1 MADTKGGLG
10 STLKCDILMT
20 KWLRFVIEACLTCH
34 LMTNPRRSFRSLFRL
49 RALALV
55 LGVATVAGLI
65 VQPVGADQLSDK
77 RAEAATIAA
86 RLGQLDM
93 AMMDVNARFEA
104 ANYKLQQAEAAV
116 AEARRMSVIT
126 KAEMEKRS
134 EELRGF
140 AVKAYKG
147 GSDTHE
153 TDALLTDDASASVI
167 SKTYIASLSGNRQDY
182 IDALNAARQKADEDA
197 TRLAE
202 AEAEA
207 KASADEIEAA
217 RAQAQAQ
224 RDEQAA
230 LNSRV
235 QGEVADLVRKEQEV
249 IQAAAAAAAA
259 SRRAAASASSS
270 RTVTRAPVDIPAANG
285 TVANTAIRAGMTKI
299 GSPYVWAASG
309 PSAFDCSGF
318 TQWAFGQAGVSLP
331 HYSGAQ
337 YAMTTRISA
346 SQLQPG
352 DLVFWGGSGS
362 AHVAIYMGNNQL
374 VHAFGSGGVDVTELD
389 GWWMPPSGYGRLNL

>member
-1 MADTKGGLG
+1 
-10 STLKCDILMT
+10 
-20 KWLRFVIEACLTCH
+20 
-34 LMTNPRRSFRSLFRL
+34 MTNHRSPFRSLFRA

-77 RAEAATIAA
+77 RAEAAAIAA

-104 ANYKLQQAEAAV
+104 ASYRLQQAEAAV
-116 AEARRMSVIT
+116 AEARRMAVIT
-126 KAEMEKRS
+126 KAEMELRS

-147 GSDTHE
+147 GTDNRE
-153 TDALLTDDASASVI
+153 TDALLTDDASSSVI
-167 SKTYIASLSGNRQDY
+167 SQTYISSLSGNRQDY

-197 TRLAE
+197 DRLAE

-207 KASADEIEAA
+207 KSSADEIAAA
-217 RAQAQAQ
+217 RTEAQAQ

-235 QGEVADLVRKEQEV
+235 QGEVAELVRKEQEA
-249 IQAAAAAAAA
+249 IQAAAAAAA
-259 SRRAAASASSS
+259 RRAAASAANS
-270 RTVTRAPVDIPAANG
+270 RPVNRAPVDVPAANG

-374 VHAFGSGGVDVTELD
+374 VHAFGSGGVDVTELN

>member
-1 MADTKGGLG
+1 MTNGLRIAMG
-10 STLKCDILMT
+10 PCLTWGLMT
-20 KWLRFVIEACLTCH
+20 T
-34 LMTNPRRSFRSLFRL
+34 PRRSFRSVVRL
-49 RALALV
+49 RTLAVALGL
-55 LGVATVAGLI
+55 ATVAGLI
-65 VQPVGADQLSDK
+65 VQPVGANELSDK
-77 RAEAATIAA
+77 RAEAAVIAS
-86 RLGQLDM
+86 RLAELDG

-104 ANYKLQQAEAAV
+104 ANYKLSQAEAAV
-116 AEARRMSVIT
+116 AEARRMATET
-126 KAEMEKRS
+126 KAEMDKRA

-140 AVKAYKG
+140 AVKAYMG
-147 GSDTHE
+147 GTE
-153 TDALLTDDASASVI
+153 GPAADALLTDDASAGVI
-167 SKTYIASLSGNRQDY
+167 STTYMSSLSGNRQDY
-182 IDALNAARQKADEDA
+182 VDALNAARSKAEEDA
-197 TRLAE
+197 ARLAQ

-207 KASADEIEAA
+207 KASADEIEVA
-217 RAQAQAQ
+217 RNQAKAQ

-230 LNSRV
+230 LNARV
-235 QGEVADLVRKEQEV
+235 QGEVAELVRREQET
-249 IQAAAAAAAA
+249 IRAAAAAAAA
-259 SRRAAASASSS
+259 ARRSASVGTSPRGSS
-270 RTVTRAPVDIPAANG
+270 QVSVNVPPANG
-285 TVANTAIRAGMTKI
+285 SVANAAIRAGLTKV

-318 TQWAFGQAGVSLP
+318 TQWAFGQAGVRLP

>member
-1 MADTKGGLG
+1 M
-10 STLKCDILMT
+10 
-20 KWLRFVIEACLTCH
+20 TCH
-34 LMTNPRRSFRSLFRL
+34 LMTNTRRSLRPLFRM

-55 LGVATVAGLI
+55 LGVATVAGFI

-86 RLGQLDM
+86 RLGELDM
-93 AMMDVNARFEA
+93 AMMDVNARYEA
-104 ANYKLQQAEAAV
+104 ANFKLQQAMAAV
-116 AEARRMSVIT
+116 AEARRMATIT
-126 KAEMEKRS
+126 KAEMAQRS

-140 AVKAYKG
+140 AVKAYMG

-153 TDALLTDDASASVI
+153 TDSLLTEDASSSVI
-167 SKTYIASLSGNRQDY
+167 SKTYISSLSGNRQDY
-182 IDALNAARQKADEDA
+182 IDALNAARQKAEEDA
-197 TRLAE
+197 ERLAE

-207 KASADEIEAA
+207 KASADEIEVA

-235 QGEVADLVRKEQEV
+235 QGEVAELVRREQQA

-259 SRRAAASASSS
+259 RRAAAETASSP
-270 RTVTRAPVDIPAANG
+270 RNVTRAPVDIPAANG
-285 TVANTAIRAGMTKI
+285 TVANSAIRAGMTKI
-299 GSPYVWAASG
+299 GSSYVWGASG
-309 PSAFDCSGF
+309 PSSFDCSGF
-318 TQWAFGQAGVSLP
+318 TQWAFAQAGVSLP

-337 YAMTTRISA
+337 YNMSTRISA

-352 DLVFWGGSGS
+352 DLVFWGGGGS
-362 AHVAIYMGNNQL
+362 AHVAIYIGGDQL
-374 VHAFGSGGVDVTELD
+374 LHAFGREVAITALN
-389 GWWMPPSGYGRLNL
+389 GWWMTPSGYGRLNL

>member
-1 MADTKGGLG
+1 MTNGLRIAMG
-10 STLKCDILMT
+10 PCLTWDLMT
-20 KWLRFVIEACLTCH
+20 T
-34 LMTNPRRSFRSLFRL
+34 PRRSFRSVVRL
-49 RALALV
+49 RTLAVALGL
-55 LGVATVAGLI
+55 ATVAGLI
-65 VQPVGADQLSDK
+65 VQPVGANELSDK
-77 RAEAATIAA
+77 RAEAAVIAS
-86 RLGQLDM
+86 RLAELDG

-104 ANYKLQQAEAAV
+104 ANYKLSQAEAAV
-116 AEARRMSVIT
+116 AEARRMATET
-126 KAEMEKRS
+126 KAEMDKRA

-140 AVKAYKG
+140 AVKAYMG
-147 GSDTHE
+147 GTE
-153 TDALLTDDASASVI
+153 GPAADALLTDDASAGVI
-167 SKTYIASLSGNRQDY
+167 STTYMSSLSGNRQDY
-182 IDALNAARQKADEDA
+182 VDALNAARSKAEEDA
-197 TRLAE
+197 ARLAQ

-207 KASADEIEAA
+207 KASADEIEVA
-217 RAQAQAQ
+217 RNQAKAQ

-230 LNSRV
+230 LNARV
-235 QGEVADLVRKEQEV
+235 QGEVAELVRREQET
-249 IQAAAAAAAA
+249 IRAAAAAAAA
-259 SRRAAASASSS
+259 ARRSASVGTSPRGSS
-270 RTVTRAPVDIPAANG
+270 QVSVNVPPANG
-285 TVANTAIRAGMTKI
+285 SVANAAIRAGLTKV

-318 TQWAFGQAGVSLP
+318 TQWAFGQAGVRLP

>member
-1 MADTKGGLG
+1 MWPIPRGTWDRSSLY
-10 STLKCDILMT
+10 DISMT
-20 KWLRFVIEACLTCH
+20 KRLRFAIEPCLTCH
-34 LMTNPRRSFRSLFRL
+34 LMTNHRSSFRSLFRA

-77 RAEAATIAA
+77 RAEAAAIAA

-104 ANYKLQQAEAAV
+104 ANYRLQQAEAAV
-116 AEARRMSVIT
+116 AEARRMAVIT
-126 KAEMEKRS
+126 KAEMELRS

-147 GSDTHE
+147 GTDNRE
-153 TDALLTDDASASVI
+153 TDALLTDDASSSVI
-167 SKTYIASLSGNRQDY
+167 SQTYISSLSGNRQDY

-197 TRLAE
+197 DRLAE

-207 KASADEIEAA
+207 KASADEIAAA
-217 RAQAQAQ
+217 RTEAQAQ

-235 QGEVADLVRKEQEV
+235 QGEVAELVRKEQEA
-249 IQAAAAAAAA
+249 IQAAAAAAA
-259 SRRAAASASSS
+259 RRAAASAASS
-270 RTVTRAPVDIPAANG
+270 RPVNRAPVDVPAANG